1 MLTVTI
7 ILLIIIIII
16 IILESER
23 SSLWLVVRVQMF
35 EIVNGFIN
43 NL

>member
-16 IILESER
+16 IILESEH